1 MFNSNRAKEAKKP
14 VFLTPESEIRGPS
27 LFHIKMIHFILL
39 ALLCIGL
46 TNLYSATN
54 GGGYFFSQVKNLTIT
69 LSAFV
74 IFAWLIPLRNVAHYS
89 YWFLTLICISLF
101 AVLMTGRIAGGS
113 QRWLHFGPIGFQPSE
128 FAKLAVILTVAKF
141 FSQNRQQS
149 AYRLRD
155 LWPLLAVLIAVFALI
170 FVQPDLGTA
179 GVCLIVAVCQIAFV
193 RIDWKSLGIVIGSL
207 PVIGLIGWN
216 FLLHDY
222 QKLRVLNLLNP
233 ALDPKNTGWNSNQSI
248 IAVGSGKIYGKGF
261 MQGTQT
267 HLRFLPERHTDFA
280 FSVFGEEQGF
290 LGCVFVL
297 ILFSLLSYFA
307 LEIARQSK
315 DTYSGMLAIGIAAF
329 LFFEFGINAAMVIGV
344 FPVVGIPMPFFS
356 FGSSLLLTI
365 CVSLGLLVSIS
376 RANHMR
382 LKS

>member
-1 MFNSNRAKEAKKP
+1 MFNSSRTKVAKKP

-27 LFHIKMIHFILL
+27 LLHIKLIHFILL

-46 TNLYSATN
+46 TSLYSATN
-54 GGGYFFSQVKNLTIT
+54 GGGFFYSQVKNLTIT

-74 IFAWLIPLRNVAHYS
+74 LFAWLIPLRNVAHYS
-89 YWFLTLICISLF
+89 YWFLSLICISLF

-113 QRWLHFGPIGFQPSE
+113 QRWLHVGPVGFQPSE
-128 FAKLAVILTVAKF
+128 FAKLAVILAVAKF
-141 FSQNRQQS
+141 FSQNRLQT

-155 LWPLLAVLIAVFALI
+155 VWPLITVLVVVFGLI
-170 FVQPDLGTA
+170 FVQPDFGTA
-179 GVCLIVAVCQIAFV
+179 GVCIIVATCQIAFV
-193 RIDWKSLGIVIGSL
+193 RIDWRSLGIVLASI

-222 QKLRVLNLLNP
+222 QKLRVLNLFNP

-248 IAVGSGKIYGKGF
+248 IAVGSGNVYGKGF
-261 MQGTQT
+261 MQGTQA

-280 FSVFGEEQGF
+280 FSVFGEERGF
-290 LGCVFVL
+290 LGCVVTL
-297 ILFSLLSYFA
+297 ILFSLLCYLA

-315 DTYSGMLAIGIAAF
+315 DTFSGMLAIGIAAF
-329 LFFEFGINAAMVIGV
+329 LFFEFAINAAMVIGI

-356 FGSSLLLTI
+356 YGSSLLLTV